1 MISILAERAKNDPEA
16 IVLIGSYEMFTAKRL
31 YKDVL
36 TCADQLRAAGVNAL
50 ALHAD
55 NSPAWIIIDLAC
67 QHANIRLVPLPVFFS
82 ENQLQHA
89 LDNSGVDTLISRHL
103 LQPGSDTLPISSLK
117 LAGLTCQRRIPLNI
131 ALPEGTDKITF
142 TSGSTGKPKGVCLT
156 NQHQLAVAKGIVEH
170 LQLSNVCHLCL
181 LPLSTLLE
189 NIAGVYAPL
198 LANGCVIAPSLDDIG
213 MNGSSGIN
221 ITKLITRIA
230 GYQANSVILV
240 PELLLA
246 LVQACQ
252 NGWQAPDSLS
262 FIAVGGGKVSP
273 ALIQAAREYGLP
285 VYEGYGLSECGS
297 VVCLNG
303 PGQDRIG
310 SVGKPLSAFNVEAVD
325 GEIQTSGNAFLGYVN
340 DPSTWEQNTVAT
352 GDLGTIDDDGFV
364 FIEGRRGNR
373 LISSFGRNISP
384 EWVESELLAGPL
396 LAQAVVFGD
405 AKPYCSAFVYPR
417 KLDTN
422 RDEIEQ
428 WINTVN
434 QQLPDYARIQRWHYL
449 DQALT
454 SDRQLLTSNG
464 RPRRQ
469 AIQQQLSDEI
479 SSLYQENKEV
489 HCEWHSTIHCNNKL
503 KMSVNT

>member
-1 MISILAERAKNDPEA
+1 LYETIISILAERAKSDPEA
-16 IVLIGSYEMFTAKRL
+16 IVLIGSDEMFTAKRL
-31 YKDVL
+31 YTDVL
-36 TCADQLRAAGVNAL
+36 TCADQLRAEGVNAL

-55 NSPAWIIIDLAC
+55 NSPAWIVIDLAC

-82 ENQLQHA
+82 GNQLQHA
-89 LDNSGVDTLISRHL
+89 LDSSGVDALISRYP
-103 LQPGSDTLPISSLK
+103 LQPGSDTLSISSLK

-142 TSGSTGKPKGVCLT
+142 TSGSTGEPKGVCLT
-156 NQHQLAVAKGIVEH
+156 TQHQLAVAKGIVER

-198 LANGCVIAPSLDDIG
+198 LANGCVIAPSLNDLG
-213 MNGSSGIN
+213 MKGSSGIN

-230 GYQANSVILV
+230 SYQANSVILV

-273 ALIQAAREYGLP
+273 ALIRAAREYGLP
-285 VYEGYGLSECGS
+285 VYEGYGLSECSS
-297 VVCLNG
+297 VVCLNA
-303 PGQDRIG
+303 PGQDLMG
-310 SVGKPLSAFNVEAVD
+310 SVGKPLPSFTVHIED
-325 GEIQTSGNAFLGYVN
+325 GEIHSSGSAFLGYVN
-340 DPSTWEQNTVAT
+340 DPSSWGQKTVAT

-364 FIEGRRGNR
+364 FVEGRQGNR

-384 EWVESELLAGPL
+384 EWIESELLAGPL

-417 KLDTN
+417 KPETN
-422 RDEIEQ
+422 RVEIEQ
-428 WINTVN
+428 WFNTVN
-434 QQLPDYARIQRWHYL
+434 QQLPDYARIQRWHRL

-454 SDRQLLTSNG
+454 SDRQLLTPNG

-469 AIQQQLSDEI
+469 AIQHDLAIEI
-479 SSLYQENKEV
+479 NSLYPTSGKDL
-489 HCEWHSTIHCNNKL
+489 C
-503 KMSVNT
+503 